1 MEVEKAIKNQKE
13 NFESALGKLQKSF
26 IKLEHDHDNFEQYGH
41 RLFVRLEDIPVEKDE
56 TADKGLS
63 KVENILREAC
73 PNLSGDCSDRAHRIG
88 CDYKCHKTNK
98 TCCSV
103 IVRFTGVKHGTSIY
117 RNRNIL
123 KDVRVKLDLQKK
135 RYNVLKKVRS
145 TVDEKPDSMSLQMLI
160 PD

>member
-1 MEVEKAIKNQKE
+1 M
-13 NFESALGKLQKSF
+13 
-26 IKLEHDHDNFEQYGH
+26 
-41 RLFVRLEDIPVEKDE
+41 RLEDIPVEKDE

-73 PNLSGDCSDRAHRIG
+73 SNLSGDCSDRVHRIG

-145 TVDEKPDSMSLQMLI
+145 TVDEKQDTNYVFADVNPRLKIVFKDGTSEFLKEFQS
-160 PD
+160 